1 LEHVRY
7 GDQESMFRL
16 RITARPKGSGAR
28 KLPATSCVVFLLRV
42 NKD

>member
-16 RITARPKGSGAR
+16 RITARPKGSGA
-28 KLPATSCVVFLLRV
+28 KKVAIYVISGFST
-42 NKD
+42 KGE